1 MRDTPRPQGTVG
13 DFRPGPPQLRPGRA
27 LAHTTGASGSG
38 SPHRSDGRPPQ
49 TPRGARRS
57 DPDGRLGTT
66 PPVPGR
72 PTSFLRSRLAGLVA
86 LLGLPALLFA
96 LITWQVV
103 AHGPLLRLDS
113 RLSSALVR
121 PDRFSELL
129 SDLGNV
135 QVAVPVLVLV
145 IGYVA
150 RRGRATGTDHW
161 WLPPAAAAVLMALLP
176 AVVVPL
182 KDWTARPGTPV
193 VPPGVGYFPSG
204 HTATAAIAYGSATL
218 LLLPWLT
225 SAAARRTAVGLCAAL
240 VLGVSYGLV
249 RRGWHWPLD
258 VVASWCLA
266 TVLLTSLR
274 LLLSRSTRRSSS
286 GTPSSSTGP
295 S

>member
-1 MRDTPRPQGTVG
+1 M
-13 DFRPGPPQLRPGRA
+13 
-27 LAHTTGASGSG
+27 
-38 SPHRSDGRPPQ
+38 
-49 TPRGARRS
+49 
-57 DPDGRLGTT
+57 
-66 PPVPGR
+66 
-72 PTSFLRSRLAGLVA
+72 
-86 LLGLPALLFA
+86 
-96 LITWQVV
+96 
-103 AHGPLLRLDS
+103 AHGPLLRVDS
-113 RLSSALVR
+113 RLSGALVR

-135 QVAVPVLVLV
+135 QIAVPVLVLV

-150 RRGRATGTDHW
+150 RRGRAIGTDRW
-161 WLPPAAAAVLMALLP
+161 WLPPTAAAVLMALVP
-176 AVVVPL
+176 AVIVPL
-182 KDWTARPGTPV
+182 KDWTARPGTPA
-193 VPPGVGYFPSG
+193 VPPAVGYFPSG

-218 LLLPWLT
+218 ILLPWLT
-225 SAAARRTAVGLCAAL
+225 SAAARRTAVGICAAL

-274 LLLSRSTRRSSS
+274 LLLSRSTRRRSS